1 MDVMNEYGG
10 AMGWMWLWW
19 IVGLAV
25 LVLLVWAMARAAGMS
40 GSARGGDSPESLLKG
55 RYARGEIDRDEYERR
70 LNDLRK

>member
-1 MDVMNEYGG
+1 MNGYGG

-25 LVLLVWAMARAAGMS
+25 LVVFVWAVAKAAGTS
-40 GSARGGDSPESLLKG
+40 GSGGGEDSPETILER
-55 RYARGEIDRDEYERR
+55 RYARGEIDRNEYEHR